1 MAVNVTLQIPN
12 SVYRLAQIT
21 AKITSR
27 PIEQVLSDV
36 LAAANPLADDLP
48 PALQAEIDALA
59 QLNDTELRKVAR
71 SAYPAG
77 KQRRYDLLLEKNS
90 GGKISADEKKELKT
104 LREESEHLTLRKAHA
119 YALLKWR
126 GHSLPSLQQLPNPR

>member
-36 LAAANPLADDLP
+36 LSAANPLKRTPTLCSSGADMHCHLSSNYLIRD
-48 PALQAEIDALA
+48 ESRE
-59 QLNDTELRKVAR
+59 NFHE
-71 SAYPAG
+71 SA
-77 KQRRYDLLLEKNS
+77 
-90 GGKISADEKKELKT
+90 
-104 LREESEHLTLRKAHA
+104 
-119 YALLKWR
+119 
-126 GHSLPSLQQLPNPR
+126 PNE

>member
-36 LAAANPLADDLP
+36 LTAANPLADDLP
-48 PALQAEIDALA
+48 PALQAEIDSLA
-59 QLNDTELRKVAR
+59 QLNDAELRKVAR
-71 SAYPAG
+71 ASSDVTIFCSKKIAMG
-77 KQRRYDLLLEKNS
+77 KLSRM
-90 GGKISADEKKELKT
+90 KKM
-104 LREESEHLTLRKAHA
+104 S
-119 YALLKWR
+119 
-126 GHSLPSLQQLPNPR
+126 